1 MCNSNTIIYLHS
13 QMESLQIHIAIDPS
27 LYSKDP
33 ESSELGKK
41 IISKGIE
48 LIDELGYEAFTFKK
62 LGIEICSNESS
73 IYRYFE
79 SKHAL
84 LVYLVNWY
92 WSWIEY
98 KLVFSTNNINSSE
111 EKLKKAIHL
120 LTEEIKEDNSITF
133 INEIRLNKIII
144 SESAK
149 AYYTKEVDKENQ
161 KGYYKTYK
169 RLVQRVSDFILAI
182 NPKYAYPHMLV
193 STIIEGAHHQRY
205 FTKHL
210 PSLTDTKKG
219 RDAVVNFYNEL
230 IKKAIE

>member
-1 MCNSNTIIYLHS
+1 MYNSNTIVYLHPK
-13 QMESLQIHIAIDPS
+13 MESLQIHIAIDPS

-62 LGIEICSNESS
+62 LGVEICSNESS

-98 KLVFSTNNINSSE
+98 KLVFSTNNINSPK

-133 INEIRLNKIII
+133 INEIRLNEIII
-144 SESAK
+144 SESSK
-149 AYYTKEVDKENQ
+149 AYYTREVDEKNQ
-161 KGYYKTYK
+161 KGYYKTYE
-169 RLVQRVSDFILAI
+169 RLVQKLSSFILEI
-182 NPKYAYPHMLV
+182 NPEYAYPHMLI
-193 STIIEGAHHQRY
+193 STIIEGSHHQYY

-210 PSLTDTKKG
+210 PSLTDTNKG
-219 RDAVVNFYNEL
+219 KDVVVNFYEEL
-230 IKKAIE
+230 IKKAVL